1 MWAIFNSYVSLPKG
15 NNNDSELSLA
25 MVDSLVIFVIS
36 HHPFL
41 PEERMKK
48 IVIISLGRGYTRYHT
63 FIDLY

>member
-15 NNNDSELSLA
+15 NNNDSEISLA

-48 IVIISLGRGYTRYHT
+48 LSSSRWAGDIPDIILS
-63 FIDLY
+63 